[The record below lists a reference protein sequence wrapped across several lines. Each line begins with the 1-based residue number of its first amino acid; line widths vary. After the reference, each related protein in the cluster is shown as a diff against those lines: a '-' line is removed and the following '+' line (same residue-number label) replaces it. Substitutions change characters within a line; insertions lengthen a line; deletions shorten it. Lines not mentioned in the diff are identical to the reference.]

1 MLVAGIDSSTQSC
14 KVVVLNTD
22 TGEVVRQ
29 GSAKHPEGTSIHP
42 EFWWTALV
50 EAISNAGGLSDVSSL
65 SVGGQQHGMVL
76 LDHNGEVVTDALLWN
91 DTRSAEQAAQLV
103 HSYGAKWWA
112 EEIGSVPVASF
123 TITKLAWIKAHNS
136 DAYERAHAVCLPH
149 DYLTFRLQGGSRLLE
164 HLLGLEMALVTDRGD
179 ASGTGYWSTKH
190 QKYNDELLTEVFGK
204 TLITPEVLHPWES
217 AGTVHPD
224 IAKELGINPDCEI
237 GAGSGDNM
245 AAALGLDLAPGAGV
259 ISIGTSGTVFAST
272 STSVHDETGVIA
284 GFADGTG
291 HYLPLACT
299 LNATQVLDRIR
310 GLTNMT
316 YDEFDSAALSVS
328 SGADGLTLI
337 PYLQGERTPNRPDA
351 TGTLHGVTL
360 DNLSPAHLARAGVEA
375 ILCSLHDALTE
386 IRNLGVTINSLSL
399 IGGGAAS
406 KAIQEIAPMV
416 FGEDV
421 NVPAVGEYVA
431 LGMAKQAAKVIG
443 EEVTQMESTNQVRIA
458 PHHPHIFEQYLSVR
472 G

>member
-14 KVVVLNTD
+14 KVVVLDTD

-50 EAISNAGGLSDVSSL
+50 EAISNAGGLSDVSAL

-91 DTRSAEQAAQLV
+91 DTRSANQAEQLV
-103 HSYGAKWWA
+103 GNYGAKWWA

-123 TITKLAWIKAHNS
+123 TITKLLWTKEFNL
-136 DAYERAHAVCLPH
+136 DAYKRAAAVCLPH
-149 DYLTFRLQGGSRLLE
+149 DYLTFRLRGGSALLRNGRALE
-164 HLLGLEMALVTDRGD
+164 ELLTTDRGD

-190 QKYNDELLTEVFGK
+190 ECYNEDVLTEVFGK
-204 TLITPEVLHPWES
+204 SLITPIVLNPWER
-217 AGTVHPD
+217 AGQVD
-224 IAKELGINPDCEI
+224 DEIAKELSINPDCI
-237 GAGSGDNM
+237 LGVGSGDNM
-245 AAALGLDLAPGAGV
+245 AAALGLDLEPGAGV

-291 HYLPLACT
+291 NYLPLACT

-310 GLTNMT
+310 ALSNMT
-316 YDEFDSAALSVS
+316 FDEFDRAALSIEP
-328 SGADGLTLI
+328 GADGLTLI

-360 DNLSPAHLARAGVEA
+360 DNFTPAHLARAGVEA

-386 IRNLGVTINSLSL
+386 IRNLGVNINSLSL
-399 IGGGAAS
+399 IGGGAS
-406 KAIQEIAPMV
+406 SRAIQEIAPMV

-421 NVPAVGEYVA
+421 QIPEAGEYVA
-431 LGMAKQAAKVIG
+431 LGMAKQAAKALGV
-443 EEVTQMESTNQVRIA
+443 EVSTSTKSVALKRA
-458 PHHPHIFEQYLSVR
+458 HHHPHIFEQYMSVR

>member
-14 KVVVLNTD
+14 KVLVLDTE

-29 GSAKHPEGTSIHP
+29 ASAKHPEGTSVHP
-42 EFWWTALV
+42 ESWWSALV
-50 EAISNAGGLSDVSSL
+50 QAIASIGGLHDVSAL

-76 LDHNGEVVTDALLWN
+76 LDGYGNVVTDALLWN

-112 EEIGSVPVASF
+112 DEIGSVPVASF
-123 TITKLAWIKAHNS
+123 TITKLAWIKAHNP
-136 DAYERAHAVCLPH
+136 DAYQRATAVCLPH
-149 DYLTFRLQGGSRLLE
+149 DYLTFRLQGGSKLLE

-190 QKYNDELLTEVFGK
+190 QSYNEELLTEVFGK
-204 TLITPEVLHPWES
+204 SLITPEVLDPWES

-224 IAKELGINPDCEI
+224 IAKELGINPDCEV

-310 GLTNMT
+310 GLTNMS
-316 YDEFDSAALSVS
+316 YDEFDQAALSVTA
-328 SGADGLTLI
+328 GAEGLTLI

-386 IRNLGVTINSLSL
+386 IRNLGVTIDSLSL
-399 IGGGAAS
+399 IGGGASS

-421 NVPAVGEYVA
+421 NVPAEGEYVA
-431 LGMAKQAAKVIG
+431 LGMAKQAARVLG
-443 EEVTQMESTNQVRIA
+443 VDVTQRQSANQVRTA
-458 PHHPHIFEQYLSVR
+458 PHQPHVFEQYMNVR

>member
-14 KVVVLNTD
+14 KVVVLD
-22 TGEVVRQ
+22 TETGAVVRQ
-29 GSAKHPEGTSIHP
+29 GSAKHPEGTSVHP
-42 EFWWTALV
+42 EFWWTALQ
-50 EAISNAGGLSDVSSL
+50 EAIAAAGGLHDVGAL

-76 LDHNGEVVTDALLWN
+76 LDAYGNVVADALLWN
-91 DTRSAEQAAQLV
+91 DTRSATQATQLV
-103 HSYGAKWWA
+103 NDYGAKWWA

-123 TITKLAWIKAHNS
+123 TITKLAWIKEHNS

-149 DYLTFRLQGGSRLLE
+149 DYLTFRLQGGSKLLE
-164 HLLGLEMALVTDRGD
+164 QLLGLEMALVTDRGD

-190 QKYNDELLTEVFGK
+190 QKYNDELLSEVFGK
-204 TLITPEVLHPWES
+204 SLITPEVLSPWES

-259 ISIGTSGTVFAST
+259 VSIGTSGTVFAST
-272 STSVHDETGVIA
+272 SSSVHDETGVIA

-310 GLTNMT
+310 GLSNMT
-316 YDEFDSAALSVS
+316 YDDFDRAALSVLP
-328 SGADGLTLI
+328 GADGLILI

-351 TGTLHGVTL
+351 TGSLHGVTL
-360 DNLSPAHLARAGVEA
+360 DNLTPAHLARAGVEA
-375 ILCSLHDALTE
+375 VLCSLHDALTE
-386 IRNLGVTINSLSL
+386 IRNLGVSINSLSL
-399 IGGGAAS
+399 IGGGAS
-406 KAIQEIAPMV
+406 SRAIQEIAPMV

-421 NVPAVGEYVA
+421 QIPESGEYVA
-431 LGMAKQAAKVIG
+431 LGMAKQAAKALGV
-443 EEVTQMESTNQVRIA
+443 EVSVSTKSVA
-458 PHHPHIFEQYLSVR
+458 LKSAEHHPHIFEQYMSVR